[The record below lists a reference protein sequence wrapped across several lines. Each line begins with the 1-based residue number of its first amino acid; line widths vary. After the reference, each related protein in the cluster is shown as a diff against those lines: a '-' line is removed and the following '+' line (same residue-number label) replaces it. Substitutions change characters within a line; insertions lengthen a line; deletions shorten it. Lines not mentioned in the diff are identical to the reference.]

1 MKQEWKFSCKKD
13 FEELML
19 AILRPLIPFYSE
31 GKAQVE
37 LGATAAVYDKKAAGA
52 EGFARPLWALVPYW
66 AGGGEQE
73 EFGPLYARGLAA
85 GTNPDSQD
93 YWGGFQDIDQRFVEM
108 AALAY
113 GLLFTPEVLWDPL
126 SKREQDQVANWLYEI
141 NHYKLPPCNWLFFKI
156 LVNLALKARKKR
168 YSETGIKE
176 SMDYIESC
184 YEGNGWYVDGQ
195 NGQKDYYISF
205 AFHYYSLI
213 YLRLMQQ
220 EDPKQCRIYQERA
233 CIFAKEFITWFAKD
247 GSAVAYGRSLTYR
260 FAQVSFF
267 SMCVAAEVETL
278 PFPVMKGLIER
289 HLQFWMK
296 QPIFDHADLLTIGYG
311 YPNLLMSE
319 QYNAPGS
326 PYWAM
331 KAFAFLS
338 LPKEHPFWS
347 MEAAPL
353 PEWKEPRVI
362 SNGDMLMQKING
374 HIYAYVTGRKMAHQH
389 VHTEEKYSKFVYSSQ
404 YAFSVSRSL
413 YSLEEAAPDYMLA
426 FAYDNRI
433 HVKERTKKSSMK
445 DGKLVIQWLAGKAV
459 QVETKIQIISG
470 GHKRIHNIR
479 STIACEAY
487 DCGWAIP
494 KEGTDMD
501 ICTNKNGDAANQI
514 KLVRNGSAYF
524 VKGNG
529 EPAAIYAS
537 PNTNLLYSQTWIPCM
552 KYQIY
557 PGEQIIETEFTES
570 VLAED

>member
-1 MKQEWKFSCKKD
+1 M
-13 FEELML
+13 
-19 AILRPLIPFYSE
+19 
-31 GKAQVE
+31 
-37 LGATAAVYDKKAAGA
+37 
-52 EGFARPLWALVPYW
+52 
-66 AGGGEQE
+66 
-73 EFGPLYARGLAA
+73 
-85 GTNPDSQD
+85 
-93 YWGGFQDIDQRFVEM
+93 
-108 AALAY
+108 
-113 GLLFTPEVLWDPL
+113 
-126 SKREQDQVANWLYEI
+126 
-141 NHYKLPPCNWLFFKI
+141 PCNWLFFKI

-289 HLQFWMK
+289 HLQFWME

-374 HIYAYVTGRKMAHQH
+374 HIYAYVTGRKMPHQH
-389 VHTEEKYSKFVYSSQ
+389 VYTEEKYSKFVYSSQ

-445 DGKLVIQWLAGKAV
+445 DGKLVIQWLAGKV
-459 QVETKIQIISG
+459 F
-470 GHKRIHNIR
+470 R
-479 STIACEAY
+479 
-487 DCGWAIP
+487 
-494 KEGTDMD
+494 
-501 ICTNKNGDAANQI
+501 
-514 KLVRNGSAYF
+514 
-524 VKGNG
+524 
-529 EPAAIYAS
+529 
-537 PNTNLLYSQTWIPCM
+537 
-552 KYQIY
+552 
-557 PGEQIIETEFTES
+557 
-570 VLAED
+570 